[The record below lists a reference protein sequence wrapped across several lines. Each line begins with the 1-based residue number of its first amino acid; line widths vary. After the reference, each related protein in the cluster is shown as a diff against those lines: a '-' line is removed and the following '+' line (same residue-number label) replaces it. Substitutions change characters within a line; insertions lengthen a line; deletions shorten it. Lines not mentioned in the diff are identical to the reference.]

1 VVSAVVGGVKMTKV
15 LMDGGS
21 GINILYKGAFEELNI
36 ETSVG
41 SHYCTFITTNYS
53 PKIGEINKL

>member
-36 ETSVG
+36 KTSVG
-41 SHYCTFITTNYS
+41 SHYCTSITANYS